1 VTKVLH
7 SVTHPGT
14 LFVTLSGYRYGTDEG
29 HVYKSYDNGQNWIDI
44 SSGLPDVPVNDIV
57 QDNQGRIF
65 VGTDIGVFGSGDGGV
80 TWNSLGSNLPAVIVN
95 DMHIHQGTQELFI
108 ATYGRSAYRLALN
121 EIILNSNI
129 LPTSSPG
136 RLWPNPAN
144 GKANLTLIQRLNNPQ
159 VALYNAQGQMMRQ
172 FSCPALECVLDLE
185 GFVPGLY
192 FIHYVTPEGGVSE
205 KLIIR

>member
-1 VTKVLH
+1 
-7 SVTHPGT
+7 
-14 LFVTLSGYRYGTDEG
+14 
-29 HVYKSYDNGQNWIDI
+29 
-44 SSGLPDVPVNDIV
+44 
-57 QDNQGRIF
+57 
-65 VGTDIGVFGSGDGGV
+65 
-80 TWNSLGSNLPAVIVN
+80 
-95 DMHIHQGTQELFI
+95 
-108 ATYGRSAYRLALN
+108 LN

-172 FSCPALECVLDLE
+172 FSCPALECGLDLE
-185 GFVPGLY
+185 GIVPGLY
-192 FIHYVTPEGGVSE
+192 FIHYVTPEGGVSK